1 MRRGISGLEIESVGG
16 GILGGSMSEA
26 GWRGHTE
33 QGYHVAL
40 FVRDKF
46 LQHDGIS
53 EEERAMISE
62 VLSLLAVYH

>member
-1 MRRGISGLEIESVGG
+1 MHRSFSGLESESASDVFPEM
-16 GILGGSMSEA
+16 SMPET

-46 LQHDGIS
+46 LQHYGIS
-53 EEERAMISE
+53 EEDRAMISE